1 MHLLTVLR
9 SIGDILFE
17 KVCENIAK
25 NDYLGH
31 LDHGS
36 FWQLFFSDVDSSVS
50 YSEVCHSNLS
60 NTQSKTYIISTYQS
74 ILVWG
79 HAESLYLVS
88 LKPPIIM
95 KLEPMTFQ
103 VGYFV
108 NFDGHLL
115 LSCQVRHLL
124 LLVVMNVCIRK

>member
-1 MHLLTVLR
+1 MAHFDNYFFPMLTPQYHILKYVIVTYLIRKAKLTLLVPKYTSLR
-9 SIGDILFE
+9 ACRKF
-17 KVCENIAK
+17 VP
-25 NDYLGH
+25 
-31 LDHGS
+31 S
-36 FWQLFFSDVDSSVS
+36 F
-50 YSEVCHSNLS
+50 
-60 NTQSKTYIISTYQS
+60 SK
-74 ILVWG
+74 
-79 HAESLYLVS
+79 A
-88 LKPPIIM
+88 PPIIM

>member
-36 FWQLFFSDVDSSVS
+36 LGHHTKIDICIVS
-50 YSEVCHSNLS
+50 IEKTHTRSKIDIHIMSIIEIMQVEV
-60 NTQSKTYIISTYQS
+60 
-74 ILVWG
+74 
-79 HAESLYLVS
+79 
-88 LKPPIIM
+88 
-95 KLEPMTFQ
+95 
-103 VGYFV
+103 
-108 NFDGHLL
+108 
-115 LSCQVRHLL
+115 
-124 LLVVMNVCIRK
+124 